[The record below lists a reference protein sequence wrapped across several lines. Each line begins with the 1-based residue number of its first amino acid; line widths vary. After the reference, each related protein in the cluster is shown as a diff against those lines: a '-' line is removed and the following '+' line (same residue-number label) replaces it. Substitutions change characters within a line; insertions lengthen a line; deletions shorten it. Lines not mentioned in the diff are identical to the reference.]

1 MPMISWAQC
10 PSALPDKRRRPDGE
24 TSANGGI
31 CRYAYDSADNLSS
44 ITYPDGT
51 KVSYEYDLNDNLVK
65 VTGRKGEITTYEYD
79 ALNRPTAVHLPDGI
93 STYKKYNAR
102 NQVEELTTSC
112 DDCGWILGHYLY
124 TYDDRGYLIAEHTEE
139 AREADPYGRQ
149 PHTPYKPE
157 KRGKNCDHGSNRTL
171 SYYLLVQDK
180 TYTCVKHRCS

>member
-1 MPMISWAQC
+1 MISWAQC

-51 KVSYEYDLNDNLVK
+51 KVSYEYDLNDSLVK

-93 STYKKYNAR
+93 STYKSYNAR
-102 NQVEELTTSC
+102 DQVEELTTSC

-139 AREADPYGRQ
+139 AREADSYGRQ

-157 KRGKNCDHGSNRTL
+157 KQGKNCDHGKNRTL

>member
-1 MPMISWAQC
+1 MPQENTKTV
-10 PSALPDKRRRPDGE
+10 D
-24 TSANGGI
+24 
-31 CRYAYDSADNLSS
+31 YAYDSADNLSS

-51 KVSYEYDLNDNLVK
+51 KVSYEYD
-65 VTGRKGEITTYEYD
+65 

-93 STYKKYNAR
+93 STYKSYNAR
-102 NQVEELTTSC
+102 DQMEELTTSC
-112 DDCGWILGHYLY
+112 DDCGWILGRYLY

-157 KRGKNCDHGSNRTL
+157 KQGKNCDHGSNRTL